1 MLRYFSDKM
10 DLKGTKTAENL
21 KTGFIGESMAN
32 RRYLYFAKK
41 ADEEG
46 YPDIAAVFRSIAEGE
61 TAHAFGH
68 LDFIRQGGLTDPA
81 TDKPIKTLEDM
92 IQSAIAGETYEFTQ
106 MYPGF
111 AKQARE
117 EGFEEVAEWFET
129 LARAE
134 KSHAERYKQ
143 LLALLQGKQ

>member
-1 MLRYFSDKM
+1 MKS
-10 DLKGTKTAENL
+10 LKGTKTEENL
-21 KTGFIGESMAN
+21 KNGFIGESMAN

-46 YPDIAAVFRSIAEGE
+46 YPELAALFRSIAEGE

-68 LDFIRQGGLTDPA
+68 LDFIRQGDSVDPA
-81 TDKPIKTLEDM
+81 TGKPIKTIEDM
-92 IQSAIAGETYEFTQ
+92 LQSAVAGETYEFTQ

-111 AKQARE
+111 AKEARE
-117 EGFEEVAEWFET
+117 EGFDEVAEWFET

-134 KSHAERYKQ
+134 KSHAAKYTD
-143 LLALLQGKQ
+143 ALKMLKGE